1 MLIIRDWNTSW
12 VSNFSCRITCISVDF
27 SMGVFRLR
35 RILRWA
41 AMAGLSVFLV
51 AAVALAASSPAG
63 TPAEAASARS
73 ETVHLFL
80 KANGQVIAGDSFPP
94 EAGKERQ
101 GSIELLGYEHSVITA
116 REAGSGLATGRRQYQ
131 PLLIRKR
138 IDKASPLLMKALSQN
153 QVVEAELR
161 FYRPNPT
168 GDGTTEH
175 YYTIKLTNARIAS
188 VEHASDASSPP
199 MEEVTFV
206 FHTIQWTYTN
216 GGVTHED
223 TWDSQR

>member
-1 MLIIRDWNTSW
+1 MVAENRTFLDQ
-12 VSNFSCRITCISVDF
+12 ITYMSVDF
-27 SMGVFRLR
+27 NMGVFRVRKL
-35 RILRWA
+35 LRWGLV
-41 AMAGLSVFLV
+41 AGLSVFLV
-51 AAVALAASSPAG
+51 AAVAMAASSPVG
-63 TPAEAASARS
+63 RPAEAASARA

-101 GSIELLGYEHSVITA
+101 GSIELLGYEHSVTTA

-153 QVVEAELR
+153 QNVEAELR

-188 VEHASDASSPP
+188 VEHVSDASSPP
-199 MEEVTFV
+199 TEEVTFV
-206 FHTIQWTYTN
+206 FQTIQWTYTN

-223 TWDSQR
+223 TWDQQR